1 MPSITVSYFRSPLPQ
16 SPKLCI
22 AHTRYEAYYVIPFG
36 AEIAIL
42 GLACC
47 SAFTLRMYLK
57 RLNKGLAA
65 AEEAESRPVDAYGEP
80 VDRIPEDSTRM
91 WKGFRYLY

>member
-1 MPSITVSYFRSPLPQ
+1 
-16 SPKLCI
+16 
-22 AHTRYEAYYVIPFG
+22 
-36 AEIAIL
+36 
-42 GLACC
+42 
-47 SAFTLRMYLK
+47 MYLK